1 MPARQST
8 SSPGRLHAGEAAAD
22 DDEVAEPAADRG
34 IGLELDL
41 RDAAQHHVAD
51 VHRIADGLQRQRVL
65 GEPRDQ
71 IEPGAIAE
79 RQHEVSSTEA

>member
-1 MPARQST
+1 MTTKWPSRRRT
-8 SSPGRLHAGEAAAD
+8 
-22 DDEVAEPAADRG
+22 RG

-51 VHRIADGLQRQRVL
+51 VHRVADGLERQRVL

-71 IEPGAIAE
+71 VEPRAVAE
-79 RQHEVSSTEA
+79 GQHQMLVRQA